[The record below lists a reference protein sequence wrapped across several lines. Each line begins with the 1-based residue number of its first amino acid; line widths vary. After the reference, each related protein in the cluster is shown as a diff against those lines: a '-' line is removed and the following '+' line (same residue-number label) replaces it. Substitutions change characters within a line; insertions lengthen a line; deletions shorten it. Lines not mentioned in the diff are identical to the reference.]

1 MHLLDVELFLSVK
14 VHLSLILLVL
24 VSYLLVLLPFLA
36 DVRVKPCMRPVLE
49 QLLFSGA
56 IRAAVIPNRDQR
68 VKTSFGTLLALLFSV
83 PLVRSLL
90 VPL

>member
-1 MHLLDVELFLSVK
+1 MDLLGTETI
-14 VHLSLILLVL
+14 SLRPLPILLV
-24 VSYLLVLLPFLA
+24 VL
-36 DVRVKPCMRPVLE
+36 LE